1 MKGIDINVELFKRYA
16 PKKKLEIVEKLSF
29 DELMN
34 VSMTTLERI
43 VKEVGKGA
51 WSEKRSRN
59 KRLSISSDLQKGN
72 NWNSDIE
79 EISLYKGKLYL
90 GVYLQYENTDTID
103 ETTAD
108 SFFSRGDTRIDIC
121 RDDRYGNPRT
131 YYAVYEEE
139 DKAEVMRSILLQY
152 IYSKYK
158 EQLKENKDV

>member
-29 DELMN
+29 DDLMN

-51 WSEKRSRN
+51 WSKKRSRN
-59 KRLSISSDLQKGN
+59 KSLRIRSDLQKGN
-72 NWNSDIE
+72 NWDSDIE

-90 GVYLQYENTDTID
+90 RVYLQYENTDTSD

-108 SFFSRGDTRIDIC
+108 SFFKRGETRIDIC

-131 YYAVYEEE
+131 YYAIYEEE
-139 DKAEVMRSILLQY
+139 EKAEVVRSILLQY